1 MRKDTFVSEVEAQ
14 DNFSHW
20 LKQAKDKAVVITRR
34 GRPVGVLIAHA
45 EYENLRRARA
55 WMQMVRLSQE
65 LDQSGVT
72 ATELFRWSRD
82 ELEEQP

>member
-1 MRKDTFVSEVEAQ
+1 MYGDTFVSEVKAR
-14 DNFSHW
+14 DNFSRW
-20 LKQAKDKAVVITRR
+20 LKWAEDKPVVIMRR
-34 GRPVGVLIAHA
+34 GRPVAALISYA

-55 WMQMVRLSQE
+55 WLQMVRLSQE

-82 ELEEQP
+82 ELEERP